1 MAIQEHLDPYP
12 RLDPNRLKKEF
23 TGKSVLITGGGYGIG
38 ASIAKSFAEA
48 GVAEIIL
55 AGRTEAKLKA
65 TADGLS
71 SFKDTKISF
80 HKVDITSKIDVQ
92 KLFSALR
99 TSPDVLV
106 NNAGFLATPAN
117 FVHADLDEFW
127 EAFTTN
133 VYGTALVTQ
142 SFLRHREALK
152 QATTPAVVITLNTIG
167 SYSVRVPGLSSYAAS
182 KAALARWSELLPA
195 DVSDTTA
202 RFISVHP
209 GAIQTAMGIKSG
221 LDGVFP
227 STDPKLAGD
236 FIAWVASE
244 EASFLNGRF
253 VWVNWDVDDLVK
265 AKGEVVGKDL
275 FRTSLNSVK

>member
-38 ASIAKSFAEA
+38 ASIAKSFTEA

-80 HKVDITSKIDVQ
+80 HKVDITSKTDVQ

-152 QATTPAVVITLNTIG
+152 HATTPAVVITLNTIG

-195 DVSDTTA
+195 DVPDTTA

-275 FRTSLNSVK
+275 FRTSLNSVE

>member
-12 RLDPNRLKKEF
+12 RLDPTHLKKEF
-23 TGKSVLITGGGYGIG
+23 SGKSILITGGGYGIG

-55 AGRTEAKLKA
+55 VGRTEAKLKT
-65 TADGLS
+65 TAEELT
-71 SFKDTKISF
+71 SFKNIKVSF
-80 HKVDITSKIDVQ
+80 HKVNITSKTDVQ
-92 KLFSALR
+92 KLFSALK

-117 FVHADLDEFW
+117 FVHADIDEFW
-127 EAFTTN
+127 EGFTIN

-142 SFLRHREALK
+142 SFLRHRDALK
-152 QATTPAVVITLNTIG
+152 QATSPAVVITLNTLG
-167 SYSVRVPGLSSYAAS
+167 AYSVQVPALSSYAAS

-195 DVSDTTA
+195 DIPETTA

-227 STDPKLAGD
+227 STNPKLAGD
-236 FIAWVASE
+236 FVAWTASE
-244 EASFLNGRF
+244 QADFLNGRF
-253 VWVNWDVDDLVK
+253 VWVNWDVDDLIKVK
-265 AKGEVVGKDL
+265 EEIVSKDL
-275 FRTSLNSVK
+275 YRTSLTSLA